1 MVNDLSLLVASI
13 CFGLAVAFG
22 YRMWVALI
30 DQFNAVYEADLRTRM
45 DRLGMDSS
53 RVGFY
58 LRWRINGGILAGVF
72 LAFGMGMPPIGV
84 LVGFGIYMVV
94 PILLERNILLCRG
107 AIRDQLVVATRNL
120 AGQIRGQAIL
130 IRGLTRVAEQTP
142 DPLGKLLRQVT
153 SKVSRNVPF
162 KVALTDLKDR
172 VQMDYMSLLVLTL
185 AIAYEKK
192 EGSSLADLLDG
203 IAHSLSENQRMDRKR
218 EADTAAGR
226 FLINIMAA
234 FPVAFLGMFYAMD
247 PEATSLV
254 FTTLAGQFVL
264 VIVAGIVWFSMSLA
278 KRILNQV
285 V

>member
-1 MVNDLSLLVASI
+1 VVNDVFLLIASV
-13 CFGLAVAFG
+13 CLGGAVALG
-22 YRMWVALI
+22 YRLWAALVGR
-30 DQFNAVYEADLRTRM
+30 FNATYEADLRARM
-45 DRLGMDSS
+45 DRIGMDSS
-53 RVGFY
+53 RVGDY
-58 LRWRINGGILAGVF
+58 LRWRIEGGIAAG
-72 LAFGMGMPPIGV
+72 LGIGIGMGMAPIGV

-94 PILLERNILLCRG
+94 PILLERNILQCRG

-130 IRGLTRVAEQTP
+130 IRGLARVADQTP

-153 SKVSRNVPF
+153 GKVSRNVPF